1 VQGLTGKTLGSS
13 PIALFVILN
22 SHGYLL
28 SLGRPQGRPFSCP
41 KTQSLGRRVLGRP
54 APSLP
59 VEHLF
64 DYFLFDLFVKV
75 AQKNILKF
83 VHIYY

>member
-1 VQGLTGKTLGSS
+1 MTSSRLGFESLNTLCNLKFTWL
-13 PIALFVILN
+13 PPLN
-22 SHGYLL
+22 
-28 SLGRPQGRPFSCP
+28 GRPQGRPFSYAF
-41 KTQSLGRRVLGRP
+41 LLIARRVLGRP

-64 DYFLFDLFVKV
+64 GYFLFDLFVKV